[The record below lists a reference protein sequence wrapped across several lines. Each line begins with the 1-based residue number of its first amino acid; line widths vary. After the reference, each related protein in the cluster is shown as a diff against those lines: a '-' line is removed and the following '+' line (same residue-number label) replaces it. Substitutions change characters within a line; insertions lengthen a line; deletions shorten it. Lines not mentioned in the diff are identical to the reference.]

1 MGGMAEQHQVAVIT
15 GAARGIGAAIA
26 AAVVAAGG
34 SAVLSDLED
43 DRGAE
48 LAERLDRGA
57 GGSEGTG
64 GRASYSR
71 CDVTSED
78 DVAALLAYTNRVFG
92 PPTAVFANAGGVGVT
107 GRLEDT
113 ELADFRRTTDLLLTS
128 VFLTLKHGI
137 RAMRPLGRGALVVTA
152 SVASLRGGL
161 GPHVYTASK
170 HAVKGL
176 VESVAVEVAADGLTV
191 NAVAPGGTVS
201 SLAAGL
207 FGDRDD
213 LETARRRLAAA
224 SSSGVPTVAADIA
237 AAALFL
243 ASPAARRINGA
254 CLVIDGGDDVLAAK
268 GRGYY
273 S

>member
-1 MGGMAEQHQVAVIT
+1 MSEPEQVAVIT

-26 AAVVAAGG
+26 EAVVRAGG
-34 SAVLSDLED
+34 SAVVSDVED
-43 DRGAE
+43 DRGCE
-48 LAERLDRGA
+48 LAQRLGD
-57 GGSEGTG
+57 
-64 GRASYSR
+64 RASFCH

-78 DVAALLAYTNRVFG
+78 DVAALLTHTVAVFG
-92 PPTAVFANAGGVGVT
+92 VPTAVFANAGAVGVT

-113 ELADFRRTTDLLLTS
+113 ELAEFRRTADLLLTG

-137 RAMRPLGRGALVVTA
+137 RAMRPLRRGALVVTA

-161 GPHVYTASK
+161 GPHVYTAAK

-176 VESVAVEVAADGLTV
+176 VESVAVEVAPDGLTV

-207 FGDRDD
+207 LGDRDD
-213 LETARRRLAAA
+213 LDAAYRLLASA
-224 SSSGVPTVAADIA
+224 SSSGVPTTAEDIA

-243 ASPAARRINGA
+243 AGPAARRINGA
-254 CLVIDGGDDVLAAK
+254 CLVVDGGDDVPSAK
-268 GRGYY
+268 GRRYY
-273 S
+273 P